1 MKEIWKSIKT
11 ICNNTTN
18 HISGDTYYVSNLGRY
33 KLNEDILRIGH
44 GLYVDDD
51 GYLRIVNQGF
61 ILSHEVYN
69 AFSDNKRPFNM
80 QIHHIDHDRTNNNI
94 SNLLCVSDKE
104 HLLIHSS
111 DQKNDDLML
120 KIEELKQN
128 SQTHILNKEEYKKR
142 WLNYLRERVKAYKLN
157 KTKNRNKKVE
167 ERRQNRDLQKKE
179 LREEMLKSGEYG
191 VNKNGKLY
199 KLCRP
204 NQSATMKRLYNETD
218 LRKVKS
224 EQAKKQKRINGST
237 WSK

>member
-1 MKEIWKSIKT
+1 MKEIWKPIKT
-11 ICNNTTN
+11 IYSNSVN

-33 KLNEDILRIGH
+33 KLNEDILSIGH

-80 QIHHIDHDRTNNNI
+80 QIHHIDHDRTNNSI
-94 SNLLCVSDKE
+94 TNLKCVTDKE
-104 HLLIHSS
+104 HLSIHCM
-111 DQKNDDLML
+111 DQQNKDLML
-120 KIEELKQN
+120 RIKDLKEK
-128 SQTHILNKEEYKKR
+128 SQIHILNKEEYKKK
-142 WLNYLRERVKAYKLN
+142 WLNYLRERVKTYKLN
-157 KTKNRNKKVE
+157 KIKNRNNEIE
-167 ERRQNRDLQKKE
+167 ERRLNRDLQQHE
-179 LREEMLKSGEYG
+179 LREAKIKSGEYG
-191 VNKNGKLY
+191 INKNGKLY

-218 LRKVKS
+218 LREVRRKQVK
-224 EQAKKQKRINGST
+224 EQKRINGST